1 MAGTSDNN
9 QGDRGAGDVRPV
21 LITDEMKHS
30 YLAYAMSVIVSRALP
45 DVRDGLKPV
54 HRRILYSMHE
64 TGYHWNKPY
73 RKSARVVG
81 DVIGKYHP
89 HGDQSVYDALVRMVQ
104 TFSMRE
110 PLIDGQGNF
119 GSVDGD
125 PPAAM
130 RYTEVRLQKISDALL
145 QDLENDTVDFQD
157 NYDNSEHEPTVLPAR
172 FPNLL
177 VNGAGGIAVGM
188 ATNIPPHNLGEVIN
202 ACLAFL
208 ENPAIATEQL
218 MEHVP
223 GPDFPTGGIIMGRA
237 GIRSAYLKGRGSI
250 AVRAKIH
257 VETIRKDRD
266 ALIVTEIPYQV
277 NKAVLQER
285 IAELVREKRVEGI
298 AEVRDESDRD
308 GYRVVIELK
317 RDAMPDVV
325 LNQLYRFTS
334 LQSMF
339 AANMVALNGGRPEQH
354 NLRDFIQAFTQFR
367 ETVVTRRTKFLLAK
381 ARDRAH
387 VLVGLATAVAN
398 IDEIIKLIRTAPDP
412 STARDQLMTR
422 NWPAED
428 VAPLLALI
436 SDPRSTILEGNVYRL
451 SSDQAK
457 AILDLRLQR
466 LTALGR
472 DEIGDE
478 LKGLADKIRGYLEIL
493 SSRTRVVEI
502 VRDELL
508 AIKEEFATP
517 RRTEILDIEGEVED
531 EDLIQKEDMV
541 VTVSHRGYI
550 KRVPLSTYRAQRR
563 GGKGRSGMTTRDEDF
578 VTRLFVANTHVPVL
592 FLSSRGMAYKM
603 KVWRLPLSA
612 PQARGKALIN
622 LLPLQQDETITSI
635 LPLPEEER
643 GETGVFILFATRSG
657 NVRRNEL
664 ADFAEVRQ
672 NGKIAMKLDEGD
684 AIAGAQLCRETDDVL
699 LTTGEGQAIRFPVT
713 DVRIFKGRESTG
725 VRGVKLE
732 GDDRVISL
740 AILRHMDATPAER
753 ATYLKQSNA
762 MRRAAAGE
770 RAGVEGSE
778 AAGVIADTE
787 NGAIDDG
794 EAIEGADLA
803 DLTPSRYAEMGGA
816 EQYVLT
822 VSERGF
828 GKRTSSYEYRT
839 SGRGGKGIIAMAVNE
854 RNGRLIASFPVED
867 TDQIMLVTNG
877 GKLIRCPIEG
887 ISIIGRSG
895 QGVTIFRTEPDE
907 RVVSAE
913 PVNDDGSGGANGTNG
928 IEGGD
933 EPSE

>member
-1 MAGTSDNN
+1 M
-9 QGDRGAGDVRPV
+9 
-21 LITDEMKHS
+21 
-30 YLAYAMSVIVSRALP
+30 
-45 DVRDGLKPV
+45 
-54 HRRILYSMHE
+54 
-64 TGYHWNKPY
+64 
-73 RKSARVVG
+73 
-81 DVIGKYHP
+81 
-89 HGDQSVYDALVRMVQ
+89 
-104 TFSMRE
+104 
-110 PLIDGQGNF
+110 
-119 GSVDGD
+119 
-125 PPAAM
+125 
-130 RYTEVRLQKISDALL
+130 
-145 QDLENDTVDFQD
+145 
-157 NYDNSEHEPTVLPAR
+157 
-172 FPNLL
+172 
-177 VNGAGGIAVGM
+177 
-188 ATNIPPHNLGEVIN
+188 
-202 ACLAFL
+202 
-208 ENPAIATEQL
+208 
-218 MEHVP
+218 
-223 GPDFPTGGIIMGRA
+223 
-237 GIRSAYLKGRGSI
+237 
-250 AVRAKIH
+250 
-257 VETIRKDRD
+257 
-266 ALIVTEIPYQV
+266 
-277 NKAVLQER
+277 
-285 IAELVREKRVEGI
+285 
-298 AEVRDESDRD
+298 
-308 GYRVVIELK
+308 IELK
-317 RDAMPDVV
+317 REAMADVV

-354 NLRDFIQAFTQFR
+354 NLLDFIQAFTQFR

-412 STARDQLMTR
+412 ATARDQLMTR

-436 SDPRSTILEGNVYRL
+436 DDPRSTILEGNVYRL
-451 SSDQAK
+451 SNDQAK

-478 LKGLADKIRGYLEIL
+478 LKGLADKIRDYLDIL
-493 SSRTRVVEI
+493 SSRTRVVGI

-517 RRTEILDIEGEVED
+517 RRTEILDVEGEVED

-563 GGKGRSGMTTRDEDF
+563 GGKGRAGMTTRDEDF

-699 LTTGEGQAIRFPVT
+699 LTTAEGQAIRFPVT
-713 DVRIFKGRESTG
+713 EIRIFKGRESTG

-753 ATYLKQSNA
+753 AAYLKQATA

-770 RAGVEGSE
+770 RAGVESGDV
-778 AAGVIADTE
+778 ANAIAETE
-787 NGAIDDG
+787 NGGIDDG
-794 EAIEGADLA
+794 EVIESTDIA
-803 DLTPSRYAEMGGA
+803 DLTPSRYGEMGGA

-877 GKLIRCPIEG
+877 GKLICCPIEG
-887 ISIIGRSG
+887 ISVIGRSA

-913 PVNDDGSGGANGTNG
+913 PVNDDGSGTNG
-928 IEGGD
+928 VNGEGGD
-933 EPSE
+933 EPIE

>member
-1 MAGTSDNN
+1 
-9 QGDRGAGDVRPV
+9 
-21 LITDEMKHS
+21 
-30 YLAYAMSVIVSRALP
+30 
-45 DVRDGLKPV
+45 
-54 HRRILYSMHE
+54 MHE
-64 TGYHWNKPY
+64 NGYQWNKPY
-73 RKSARVVG
+73 RKSARIVG

-104 TFSMRE
+104 DFSMRV

-130 RYTEVRLQKISDALL
+130 RYTEVRLEKISDTLL

-157 NYDNSEHEPTVLPAR
+157 NYDNSEREPTVLPAR

-202 ACLAFL
+202 ACLAYL
-208 ENPAIATEQL
+208 ETPSITVEQL

-223 GPDFPTGGIIMGRA
+223 GPDFPTGGVIMGRA
-237 GIRSAYLKGRGSI
+237 GIRAAYLRGRGSI
-250 AVRAKIH
+250 VVRGKIH
-257 VETIRKDRD
+257 V
-266 ALIVTEIPYQV
+266 
-277 NKAVLQER
+277 
-285 IAELVREKRVEGI
+285 
-298 AEVRDESDRD
+298 
-308 GYRVVIELK
+308 
-317 RDAMPDVV
+317 
-325 LNQLYRFTS
+325 
-334 LQSMF
+334 
-339 AANMVALNGGRPEQH
+339 GRPEQH
-354 NLRDFIQAFTQFR
+354 TLLDFIQAFTQFR

-398 IDEIIKLIRTAPDP
+398 IDEVIKLIRTAPDP
-412 STARDQLMTR
+412 ATAREQLMVR

-436 SDPRSTILEGNVYRL
+436 DDPRSKILDGNVYRL
-451 SSDQAK
+451 SIDQAK

-478 LKGLADKIRGYLEIL
+478 LKGLADKIRDYLDIL
-493 SSRTRVVEI
+493 SSRARVVGI
-502 VRDELL
+502 VRDELI

-517 RRTEILDIEGEVED
+517 RRTEILNVEGEVED

-563 GGKGRSGMTTRDEDF
+563 GGKGRAGMATRDEDF
-578 VTRLFVANTHVPVL
+578 VTRLFVANTHTPVL

-643 GETGVFILFATRSG
+643 GESGVFIIFATRSG

-672 NGKIAMKLDEGD
+672 NGKIAMKLDSGD
-684 AIAGAQLCRETDDVL
+684 DIAGAQLCRESDDIL
-699 LTTGEGQAIRFPVT
+699 LTTADGQAIRFPVL
-713 DVRIFKGRESTG
+713 DVRIFKGRKSTG

-732 GDDRVISL
+732 DVDRVISL

-753 ATYLKQSNA
+753 AAYLKQANA
-762 MRRAAAGE
+762 MRRAASGE
-770 RAGVEGSE
+770 RASPDNGE
-778 AAGVIADTE
+778 AAEVE
-787 NGAIDDG
+787 NYVG
-794 EAIEGADLA
+794 EAGGLDDSETIEGGDIA
-803 DLTPSRYAEMGGA
+803 DLTPARYAEMGAA

-877 GKLIRCPIEG
+877 GKLIRCPVEG
-887 ISIIGRSG
+887 ISITGRSA
-895 QGVTIFRTEPDE
+895 QGVTIFRTDQDE

-913 PVNDDGSGGANGTNG
+913 LINDDGNGNG
-928 IEGGD
+928 NSNGGD
-933 EPSE
+933 ASDVEGEDDASE

>member
-1 MAGTSDNN
+1 
-9 QGDRGAGDVRPV
+9 
-21 LITDEMKHS
+21 MKRS
-30 YLAYAMSVIVSRALP
+30 YLDYAMSVIVSRALP

-64 TGYHWNKPY
+64 TGYQWNKPY

-104 TFSMRE
+104 NFSMRV

-130 RYTEVRLQKISDALL
+130 RYTEVRLQKISDTLL
-145 QDLENDTVDFQD
+145 NDLENDTVDFQD

-188 ATNIPPHNLGEVIN
+188 ATNIPPHNLGEVID

-208 ENPAIATEQL
+208 ENPAITTEQL

-237 GIRSAYLKGRGSI
+237 GIRAAYLKGRGSM

-298 AEVRDESDRD
+298 SDVRDESDRD

-339 AANMVALNGGRPEQH
+339 AANMVALNGGLPEQH
-354 NLRDFIQAFTQFR
+354 NLRDFILAFTQFR
-367 ETVVTRRTKFLLAK
+367 ETVVTRRTKFLLTK

-412 STARDQLMTR
+412 ATARDQLMTR
-422 NWPAED
+422 SWPAED

-436 SDPRSTILEGNVYRL
+436 DDPRSVILEGNVYRL

-478 LKGLADKIRGYLEIL
+478 LKGLAAKIRDYLDIL
-493 SSRTRVVEI
+493 SSRARVVAI
-502 VRDELL
+502 VRDELV

-578 VTRLFVANTHVPVL
+578 VTRLFVANTHTPVL

-635 LPLPEEER
+635 LPLPEEESS
-643 GETGVFILFATRSG
+643 ETGVFILFATRSG

-672 NGKIAMKLDEGD
+672 NGKIAMKLDAGD

-699 LTTGEGQAIRFPVT
+699 LTSADGQAIRFPVT
-713 DVRIFKGRESTG
+713 EVRIFKGRESTG
-725 VRGVKLE
+725 VRGIKLE
-732 GDDRVISL
+732 GEDHVISL

-753 ATYLKQSNA
+753 GAYLKQANA
-762 MRRAAAGE
+762 IRRAAAGE
-770 RAGVEGSE
+770 RAGG
-778 AAGVIADTE
+778 E
-787 NGAIDDG
+787 NGDAADAMADAGAGGLDDD
-794 EAIEGADLA
+794 ETIESGGLA
-803 DLTPSRYAEMGGA
+803 DLSPSRYAEMGGA

-887 ISIIGRSG
+887 ISITGRSA
-895 QGVTIFRTEPDE
+895 QGVTIFRTDQDE

-913 PVNDDGSGGANGTNG
+913 QVTDDGSSSANGGNG
-928 IEGGD
+928 ADGTD
-933 EPSE
+933 EPGE

>member
-1 MAGTSDNN
+1 
-9 QGDRGAGDVRPV
+9 
-21 LITDEMKHS
+21 
-30 YLAYAMSVIVSRALP
+30 MS
-45 DVRDGLKPV
+45 
-54 HRRILYSMHE
+54 IL
-64 TGYHWNKPY
+64 
-73 RKSARVVG
+73 R
-81 DVIGKYHP
+81 
-89 HGDQSVYDALVRMVQ
+89 
-104 TFSMRE
+104 
-110 PLIDGQGNF
+110 
-119 GSVDGD
+119 
-125 PPAAM
+125 
-130 RYTEVRLQKISDALL
+130 
-145 QDLENDTVDFQD
+145 
-157 NYDNSEHEPTVLPAR
+157 
-172 FPNLL
+172 
-177 VNGAGGIAVGM
+177 
-188 ATNIPPHNLGEVIN
+188 
-202 ACLAFL
+202 
-208 ENPAIATEQL
+208 
-218 MEHVP
+218 
-223 GPDFPTGGIIMGRA
+223 
-237 GIRSAYLKGRGSI
+237 
-250 AVRAKIH
+250 
-257 VETIRKDRD
+257 
-266 ALIVTEIPYQV
+266 
-277 NKAVLQER
+277 
-285 IAELVREKRVEGI
+285 
-298 AEVRDESDRD
+298 
-308 GYRVVIELK
+308 
-317 RDAMPDVV
+317 
-325 LNQLYRFTS
+325 
-334 LQSMF
+334 
-339 AANMVALNGGRPEQH
+339 
-354 NLRDFIQAFTQFR
+354 
-367 ETVVTRRTKFLLAK
+367 
-381 ARDRAH
+381 
-387 VLVGLATAVAN
+387 
-398 IDEIIKLIRTAPDP
+398 
-412 STARDQLMTR
+412 
-422 NWPAED
+422 
-428 VAPLLALI
+428 
-436 SDPRSTILEGNVYRL
+436 
-451 SSDQAK
+451 
-457 AILDLRLQR
+457 
-466 LTALGR
+466 
-472 DEIGDE
+472 
-478 LKGLADKIRGYLEIL
+478 IL

-753 ATYLKQSNA
+753 AAYLKQSNA

-770 RAGVEGSE
+770 RAGVEGGE
-778 AAGVIADTE
+778 AAGAIADTE

-895 QGVTIFRTEPDE
+895 AGRDYLQDRAG
-907 RVVSAE
+907 
-913 PVNDDGSGGANGTNG
+913 
-928 IEGGD
+928 
-933 EPSE
+933 

>member
-1 MAGTSDNN
+1 LAGTSDSD

-30 YLAYAMSVIVSRALP
+30 YLAYAMSVIVARALP

-104 TFSMRE
+104 NFSMRE

-130 RYTEVRLQKISDALL
+130 RYTEVRLQKISDTLL
-145 QDLENDTVDFQD
+145 NDLENDTVDFQD
-157 NYDNSEHEPTVLPAR
+157 NYDNSEREPMVLPAR

-188 ATNIPPHNLGEVIN
+188 ATNIPPHNLGEVID

-208 ENPAIATEQL
+208 ENPSMTAEQL
-218 MEHVP
+218 IEYVP
-223 GPDFPTGGIIMGRA
+223 GPDFPTGGIIMGRT
-237 GIRSAYLKGRGSI
+237 GIRGAYLKGRGSI
-250 AVRAKIH
+250 AVRAKVH

-317 RDAMPDVV
+317 REAVPDVV

-398 IDEIIKLIRTAPDP
+398 IDEVIKLIRTAPDP
-412 STARDQLMTR
+412 STAREQLMSR

-436 SDPRSTILEGNVYRL
+436 DDPRSKVLDGNVYRL

-478 LKGLADKIRGYLEIL
+478 LKGLAEKIRDYLDIL
-493 SSRTRVVEI
+493 SSRLRVIGI

-508 AIKEEFATP
+508 AIKDEFATP

-541 VTVSHRGYI
+541 VTVSHLGYI

-622 LLPLQQDETITSI
+622 LLPLQQGETITSI

-684 AIAGAQLCRETDDVL
+684 AIAGAQLCRETDNVL
-699 LTTGEGQAIRFPVT
+699 LTTAEGQAIRFPVT

-725 VRGVKLE
+725 VRGVKLGA
-732 GDDRVISL
+732 GDTVISL
-740 AILRHMDATPAER
+740 AILRHMEATPAER
-753 ATYLKQSNA
+753 AAYLKQANA
-762 MRRAAAGE
+762 MRRAATGE
-770 RAGVEGSE
+770 QAIVDGDLSE
-778 AAGVIADTE
+778 AEISGLDEGEVIDSAD
-787 NGAIDDG
+787 I
-794 EAIEGADLA
+794 A
-803 DLTPSRYAEMGGA
+803 DLTPARYAEMGGA
-816 EQYVLT
+816 EQFVLT

-854 RNGRLIASFPVED
+854 RNGRLIASFPVEE

-887 ISIIGRSG
+887 ISVIGRSA

-913 PVNDDGSGGANGTNG
+913 PVNDDGSGTNGTNG
-928 IEGGD
+928 GEGCD
-933 EPSE
+933 EPGEQGGN